1 MSKIYLILSVDQSIL
16 DNNQIESTHEILKAC
31 ILNKFLPRIKKIFYF
46 VCPKFMQLIWTIFIH
61 IPSGDDTYEKC
72 SVEINERV
80 NIQFQDIFIDTF
92 IIFHSESK
100 KFTETKTD
108 IIWRFKMGNMF
119 KFLLHS
125 ELTCTIFQCII
136 WAVISFA
143 MGNPR
148 RLFIFSHDL
157 KSDKLKGAF

>member
-1 MSKIYLILSVDQSIL
+1 MYPQQVSSADKKKYLTLSVPSLCIAHL
-16 DNNQIESTHEILKAC
+16 DNFYTHTIRGWYLWEMFSWNQWKGKYPI
-31 ILNKFLPRIKKIFYF
+31 PRYLHWHIYHFSLRVKKI
-46 VCPKFMQLIWTIFIH
+46 H
-61 IPSGDDTYEKC
+61 RDE
-72 SVEINERV
+72 
-80 NIQFQDIFIDTF
+80 
-92 IIFHSESK
+92 
-100 KFTETKTD
+100 TD

-148 RLFIFSHDL
+148 RLFIFSHEL